1 MRLTNLSLSLS
12 LSLLLVGTIGCAP
25 DAQESLAIQPAAPSV
40 RVGEQ
45 LSIQAQPLE
54 DLTEP
59 EWEILETHGG
69 GFVRSRG
76 LNITYVAPQAAG
88 TYRLVARAKRADG
101 SNMKQV
107 VEVVVLPLLRIEPAA
122 PTVAQGGNVTL
133 SATIKGLSK
142 NSVTWSVEPNGGSVS
157 PDGVFTAPRTR
168 GLFHVQ
174 ATSTQDPNVT
184 ATVSVRVE

>member
-1 MRLTNLSLSLS
+1 MRLTYLSLP
-12 LSLLLVGTIGCAP
+12 LLLAGMIGCAP
-25 DAQESLAIQPAAPSV
+25 DSEESLAIHPAAPTV
-40 RVGEQ
+40 RVGEH

-59 EWEILETHGG
+59 EWEIAEPHGG
-69 GFVRSRG
+69 GFLRSRG

-122 PTVAQGGNVTL
+122 PVVAQGGSINL
-133 SATIKGLSK
+133 SANTRGLAK
-142 NSVTWSVEPNGGSVS
+142 NTVTWSVEANGGSIS
-157 PDGVFTAPRTR
+157 SEGVYTAPRAK
-168 GLFHVQ
+168 GVYHVQ
-174 ATSTQDPNVT
+174 ATSTLDPNLT